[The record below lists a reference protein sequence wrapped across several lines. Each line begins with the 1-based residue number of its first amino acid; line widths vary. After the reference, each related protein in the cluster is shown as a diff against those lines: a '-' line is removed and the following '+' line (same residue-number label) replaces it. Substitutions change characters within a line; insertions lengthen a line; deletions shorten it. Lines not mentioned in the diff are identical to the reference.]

1 MHAWTTTIG
10 NAFGGDKGTAVDS
23 VLRLQVR
30 VGDLVSGVLDV
41 AGASPRRFFFEVL
54 RHFATEPVEADRLA
68 YFGSPDGREVL
79 AQYNQ
84 REGEKISRQFLLILV
99 LL

>member
-1 MHAWTTTIG
+1 MLLVIRKQLLLLMYSG
-10 NAFGGDKGTAVDS
+10 
-23 VLRLQVR
+23 LQVR
-30 VGDLVSGVLDV
+30 VGNLVSGALDV

-68 YFGSPDGREVL
+68 YFGSPGGREAL

-84 REGEKISRQFLLILV
+84 REGENISGQCLLMLFSP
-99 LL
+99 

>member
-1 MHAWTTTIG
+1 MHLRTTIG
-10 NAFGGDKGTAVDS
+10 NSFGKDKEPAADCV
-23 VLRLQVR
+23 VRLQVR

-54 RHFATEPVEADRLA
+54 MHFATDPVEADRLA
-68 YFGSPDGREVL
+68 YFGSPDGREAL

-84 REGEKISRQFLLILV
+84 REGEELSRQCLFIHVYL
-99 LL
+99 

>member
-1 MHAWTTTIG
+1 MHAWTTTG

-68 YFGSPDGREVL
+68 YFGSPDGREAL

-84 REGEKISRQFLLILV
+84 REGEKIPRQFLLILV
-99 LL
+99 RL